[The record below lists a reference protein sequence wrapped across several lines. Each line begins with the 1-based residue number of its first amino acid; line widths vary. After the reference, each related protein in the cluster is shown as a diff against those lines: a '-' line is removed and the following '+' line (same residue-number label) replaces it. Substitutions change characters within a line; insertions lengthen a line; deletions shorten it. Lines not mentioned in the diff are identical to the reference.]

1 MLPGKWC
8 GHTYRIVRFVGRG
21 ANGAVYQ
28 ALRDRSVVAIKI
40 GDNAAAVALEYG
52 RMRELTT
59 SLGASGI
66 IPELYEQDDVEHG
79 GELYPALVMEFVR
92 GVSPEAFIDLRG
104 RAWIPLCLTKLLRL
118 LEALHAKGYAFCD
131 LKSANLLFDPDT
143 GEPRL
148 IDFGGLT
155 PIGQAVREFTE
166 LYDRAWWGRGT
177 RKADCRYDL
186 FACAMLG
193 LQLMA
198 PIDQADM
205 ERLRTRR
212 PVERDAF
219 LNRCILSDGSSWRL
233 RAANNREGNATAAI
247 FRDGQRQLQAVLSKA
262 LKDQYRDPAEFRM
275 ALAVLL
281 VHDREETRGT
291 MKHTGE
297 TAKTAV
303 GDGVGLRPRGR
314 RRAWDAT
321 DWGLLVAVTIFAA
334 TMGALL
340 WLGSL

>member
-1 MLPGKWC
+1 MSVSRRLPAPLELRPGTVLPGKWC
-8 GHTYRIVRFVGRG
+8 GRTYRIVRFVGRG

-28 ALRDRSVVAIKI
+28 ALRERSVVAIKI
-40 GDNAAAVALEYG
+40 GDSAAAVALEYG
-52 RMRELTT
+52 RMRELTAT
-59 SLGASGI
+59 LGAAGI

-79 GELYPALVMEFVR
+79 GELYPMLAMEFIR
-92 GVSPEAFIDLRG
+92 GVPPEAFIDLRG
-104 RAWIPLCLTKLLRL
+104 RAWIPLCLTRLLRL
-118 LEALHAKGYAFCD
+118 LETLHAKGYAFCD

-198 PIDQADM
+198 PIDQSDM
-205 ERLRTRR
+205 ERLRMQR

-219 LNRCILSDGSSWRL
+219 LTRRSLSDGK
-233 RAANNREGNATAAI
+233 N
-247 FRDGQRQLQAVLSKA
+247 GQRALRDVLCKA
-262 LKDQYRDPAEFRM
+262 LQDQYRDPAGFRM

-281 VHDREETRGT
+281 VHDREETRGA
-291 MKHTGE
+291 MKQTGE
-297 TAKTAV
+297 TAKTAA
-303 GDGVGLRPRGR
+303 GSGRPRPRPR

-321 DWGLLVAVTIFAA
+321 DWGLLVAVTVFAA

-340 WLGSL
+340 WFGSL